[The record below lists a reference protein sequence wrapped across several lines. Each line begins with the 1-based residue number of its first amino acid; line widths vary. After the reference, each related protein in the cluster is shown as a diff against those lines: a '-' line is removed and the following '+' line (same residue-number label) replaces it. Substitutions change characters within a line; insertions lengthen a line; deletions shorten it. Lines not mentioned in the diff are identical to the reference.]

1 MKIIVLSL
9 FALVIVNLSYSQSLN
24 TVWSG
29 ILNAGGQKIELR
41 LHLVQNEDKTYS
53 SNWDVP
59 LQKAFGIVSSKT
71 ELTNSQLNIEI
82 KAIAASY
89 TGKMNPE
96 ANKIEGSWTQAGLDF
111 ELNMEP
117 YSSSNPS
124 LVESKPI
131 VPKPQTP
138 KPPFNYLSKDVIYE
152 GAKTKLTYGAT
163 ITYPST
169 TSKFPLVILI
179 TGSGRQD
186 RDETIFNHKPFAV
199 IADDLTKKGYA
210 VLRVDDRGT
219 DKSTGN
225 FIESTTEDFA
235 QDVEEHIRYAKTL
248 PMIDT
253 NKIGLCGHSE
263 GGLIAP
269 LVASRNKS
277 VAFIILMAGPGIKIT
292 ELMALQNEAVL
303 KSVGVGQNE
312 IDSYL
317 PLYKKLMKL
326 VTQSTDQKTANE
338 KSKELTTQWFKAT
351 NKDYVLATTNIST
364 EADMDKFVE
373 AMVGQLST
381 KWWKYFA
388 NYDPQP
394 ILQKVKCPV
403 LAMNG
408 GADIQIVADQNLKG
422 IQTSLLKA
430 GNKKGTIMKFDELNH
445 LFQKCTKCTVS
456 EYGELETTI
465 EPVVLDYISNWLK
478 NNLK

>member
-1 MKIIVLSL
+1 MKKIIFSL
-9 FALVIVNLSYSQSLN
+9 ILLVFLNLSYSQSLN
-24 TVWSG
+24 SVWSG

-41 LHLVQNEDKTYS
+41 LHLIQNEDKTYS

-59 LQKAFGIVSSKT
+59 LQKAIGIVSSKT
-71 ELTNSQLNIEI
+71 DLVNSQLNIEI

-89 TGKMNPE
+89 SGKMNAE
-96 ANKIEGSWTQAGLDF
+96 ANKIQGTWTQAGHDF

-117 YSSSNPS
+117 YLTSNPS
-124 LVESKPI
+124 IIESKPPA
-131 VPKPQTP
+131 PKPQTP
-138 KPPFNYLSKDVIYE
+138 KPPFSYLSKDIIYE

-163 ITYPST
+163 LTYPT
-169 TSKFPLVILI
+169 NPSKFPLVILI

-317 PLYKKLMKL
+317 PLYKNLMKL
-326 VTQSTDQKTANE
+326 VTQSTDQKMAIE
-338 KSKELTTQWFKAT
+338 KSKELTSQWFKST
-351 NKDYVLATTNIST
+351 NKDFVLATTNIST
-364 EADMDKFVE
+364 EADIDKYVG

-394 ILQKVKCPV
+394 TLQKVKCPV
-403 LAMNG
+403 LAING
-408 GADIQIVADQNLKG
+408 GADIQSVADQNLKG
-422 IQTSLLKA
+422 IQNSLLKG
-430 GNKKGTIMKFDELNH
+430 GNKKATIMKFDGLNH
-445 LFQKCTKCTVS
+445 LFQKCTKCSVN

-465 EPVVLDYISNWLK
+465 EPVVLEYISNWLK
-478 NNLK
+478 NII